1 MNKQQ
6 KKDKGWEERF
16 RQLYEGANC
25 EGGCISS
32 RMCDFF
38 IGFISTELQNQR
50 HDYEILVNTILQTK
64 NKEIQEAE
72 RRGIEKALEQVPEW
86 IHNPLGEVNIYTE
99 GRRDERIQVRELLNK
114 LLKKV

>member
-32 RMCDFF
+32 RMCGFF
-38 IGFISTELQNQR
+38 IGFISTELQ
-50 HDYEILVNTILQTK
+50 
-64 NKEIQEAE
+64 EAE
-72 RRGIEKALEQVPEW
+72 RRGYRKALKDAEKLIDECDQRYDGFSW
-86 IHNPLGEVNIYTE
+86 IMWDE
-99 GRRDERIQVRELLNK
+99 GVNK
-114 LLKKV
+114 LLKK

>member
-32 RMCDFF
+32 RMCGFF
-38 IGFISTELQNQR
+38 IGFISTELQ
-50 HDYEILVNTILQTK
+50 
-64 NKEIQEAE
+64 EAE
-72 RRGIEKALEQVPEW
+72 RKGYERGIKTANRVANMNYAKYQKRKQREYDIE
-86 IHNPLGEVNIYTE
+86 N
-99 GRRDERIQVRELLNK
+99 ERI
-114 LLKKV
+114 

>member
-38 IGFISTELQNQR
+38 IGFISTELQKQY
-50 HDYEILVNTILQTK
+50 HDYEILVNTILETK

-72 RRGIEKALEQVPEW
+72 RRAYVKGYCDARNRYK
-86 IHNPLGEVNIYTE
+86 
-99 GRRDERIQVRELLNK
+99 ERERLIKLLNK
-114 LLKKV
+114 